1 VYKKWI
7 RIYHEGDYDPRLTEY
22 LYLKNQDEIER
33 NLQIRISIGIGS
45 NYVDGNPDHLNG
57 TL

>member
-7 RIYHEGDYDPRLTEY
+7 RIYHEEDYDPRLIEY
-22 LYLKNQDEIER
+22 LYLRNQDEIER
-33 NLQIRISIGIGS
+33 NLQIKISIGIGS

-57 TL
+57 TQ